1 MDNFRAIF
9 SCRALSGRETTCSVT
24 ESVRLRFI
32 VRTPQVLPLS
42 TENLDSSDSLLFS
55 YSEITRCKINNNGI
69 DDNFKYRISRKCIGE
84 NTRKTLETSEI
95 INETLQ
101 VERSRRLRL
110 YLSFSVRVVEL
121 LSAIF

>member
-1 MDNFRAIF
+1 M
-9 SCRALSGRETTCSVT
+9 
-24 ESVRLRFI
+24 
-32 VRTPQVLPLS
+32 RTPQVLPLS

-55 YSEITRCKINNNGI
+55 YSETTRCMINNNGI
-69 DDNFKYRISRKCIGE
+69 DDNFKYISRKCIGE

-101 VERSRRLRL
+101 VERLN
-110 YLSFSVRVVEL
+110 LSFSVRVVEL

>member
-1 MDNFRAIF
+1 M
-9 SCRALSGRETTCSVT
+9 
-24 ESVRLRFI
+24 
-32 VRTPQVLPLS
+32 RTPQVLPLS

-55 YSEITRCKINNNGI
+55 YSETTRCKINNNGI
-69 DDNFKYRISRKCIGE
+69 DDNFKYISRKCIGE

-110 YLSFSVRVVEL
+110 NLSFSVRVVEL
-121 LSAIF
+121 LTAIF